1 MKNIISKF
9 LDKKCKVDLDLLI
22 DLQCKGHL
30 AKKFYKYIV
39 LDNVTEEVW
48 ISKKDSKF
56 LVEFRDSDYSFY
68 CERELVKATNTR
80 EKTYRERMNFLMSE
94 EGFKKIMEE
103 HNKDGAEM
111 TKALKKEFNKICD
124 EHRKI
129 IDIYSI
135 IDKKEALESIT
146 LNSKREL
153 FKFLNK

>member
-68 CERELVKATNTR
+68 LFPKEDSLLNVV
-80 EKTYRERMNFLMSE
+80 
-94 EGFKKIMEE
+94 
-103 HNKDGAEM
+103 DGGWISYF
-111 TKALKKEFNKICD
+111 EFNI
-124 EHRKI
+124 ELFLN
-129 IDIYSI
+129 YFNFFS
-135 IDKKEALESIT
+135 EIT
-146 LNSKREL
+146 LYFFR
-153 FKFLNK
+153 